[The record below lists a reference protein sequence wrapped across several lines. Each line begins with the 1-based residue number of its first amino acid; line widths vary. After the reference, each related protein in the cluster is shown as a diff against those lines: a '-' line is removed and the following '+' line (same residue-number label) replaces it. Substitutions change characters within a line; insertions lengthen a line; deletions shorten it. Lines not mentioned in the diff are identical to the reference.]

1 VARPQPTLRGRALQ
15 LLARREHSREELR
28 RKLAAHR
35 GKDDGKDDGKDGGE
49 ASSVGADIEALLD
62 DLTARGW
69 LSDAR
74 FAEQSIRAG
83 ARRYGPLRLAQR
95 LRERG
100 IGAEAIAAALKSA
113 AAGDSEAGGASEA
126 GGDSEPGGD
135 GGASAGLDRSLEKIW
150 SSRFDAPPASER
162 ERARQV
168 RFLQARGFPLQA
180 VLRFLRRPAG
190 SR

>member
-1 VARPQPTLRGRALQ
+1 MARPQPTLRGRALR

-28 RKLAAHR
+28 RKLAAQPAEGDR
-35 GKDDGKDDGKDGGE
+35 DGDGKGE
-49 ASSVGADIEALLD
+49 EIEALLD

-74 FAEQSIRAG
+74 CAEQSIRAG

-100 IGAEAIAAALKSA
+100 IDEEAIAAAFRCA
-113 AAGDSEAGGASEA
+113 ADERIDGPAGDAGHDAGG
-126 GGDSEPGGD
+126 
-135 GGASAGLDRSLEKIW
+135 GGADVPGDDACLERGLAKIW
-150 SSRFDAPPASER
+150 GSRFDAPPASER

-168 RFLQARGFPLQA
+168 RFLQRRGFPLEA
-180 VLRFLRRPAG
+180 VLRFLRRPGG
-190 SR
+190 SGAR